1 MADLRQG
8 YWVEILPVLRHDGSS
23 ALCFVAKRTFRVP
36 EAALVV
42 EPLPDDEQPP
52 IQIEDRYDEGD
63 PTSAAPTLEGDLAP
77 EKAAADVVVLGK
89 SFAPGGKPLPEWTA
103 KLRIGRIIRELKLIG
118 PRRARWTPPR
128 KQGGELHPQ
137 LPVISPP
144 QPIKEVVLSM
154 SNAYGGKTR
163 VGPDPAEIEA
173 IRVVQQTME
182 AEQAEQKKAKEQKK
196 AEKAEAA
203 KKAEVEA
210 ARDAIL
216 NAPLGDVDD
225 EEKGLRRAR
234 GEFGYDK
241 DGVRLWGAA
250 TSTRGTAVMD
260 LGAFEAW
267 QQAQEAKEAAKAAE
281 PADKEEA
288 ARRKTLR
295 RNADG
300 ELLEVDDGAE
310 ILDEAKLAVERE
322 KARQEQAEWRA
333 QWAASAA
340 KARREAVQSN
350 DGTAVIDLEA
360 MNLDGGDTID
370 ADLAWERKLH
380 GELEVADAE
389 RRVALRAEIEA
400 ARKAR
405 EAKLAE
411 FPELPCPTNPFGK
424 GFVVSNVRDVIES
437 LELPLIEDPA
447 APLTAR
453 DLLRDPLR
461 LEAIPLPAGWSTWP
475 RAARP
480 RIDKAGAY
488 PADIAS
494 FDDVIAAQKAALDLE
509 EDDDVMALRELDRR
523 GKPPAMQPGFF
534 NSAAP
539 WLQLER
545 IVGDEEIEL
554 DNLTK
559 SGHLIFRLPGRAV
572 LAELDRGNGV
582 ERQELSIDTLVLE
595 PEKGQVT
602 IVWRTHYPLGSFD
615 ELATL
620 PQLTGWVL
628 DLDVKDKRA
637 ADWAEQAA
645 RKRGDGTAMIDL
657 AALEAD
663 QGQEYWRTI
672 SDERKAR
679 EAAAAAAEGTAALD
693 IEKMGLYRQTDDSA
707 WEAEVAGNVVDVSA
721 QEKKAKADAEL
732 AAKQLAAVKA
742 LEEKEKADAIRRQE
756 IAEAHKDGKPIPPPD
771 SKKTPKQLAE
781 AQKARAEKAEKAA
794 KDAGDKGSKA
804 AQPAKGGDAPK
815 PPPPPP
821 PPPAGPGGKSKPK
834 PKRG

>member
-23 ALCFVAKRTFRVP
+23 ALCFVAKRTFRVA
-36 EAALVV
+36 EAALIV
-42 EPLPDDEQPP
+42 EPLPDEEQPP
-52 IQIEDRYDEGD
+52 LQIEDRYDEGD
-63 PTSAAPTLEGDLAP
+63 PVTAAPTLEGDLAP
-77 EKAAADVVVLGK
+77 QKAAADVIVVGK

-103 KLRIGRIIRELKLIG
+103 KLRIGRVIRELKLIG

-137 LPVISPP
+137 LPVITPP

-154 SNAYGGKTR
+154 SNAYGGRTR
-163 VGPDPAEIEA
+163 VVPDPAELDA
-173 IRVVQQTME
+173 IRVVQQTMD
-182 AEQAEQKKAKEQKK
+182 AEQADRKKAKQQQKE
-196 AEKAEAA
+196 AKAEAA

-216 NAPLGDVDD
+216 HAPLGDVDD

-267 QQAQEAKEAAKAAE
+267 QQQQEAKEAAKAAA
-281 PADKEEA
+281 PADPTEA
-288 ARRKTLR
+288 ARRKALR

-310 ILDEAKLAVERE
+310 ILDETKLAVERE

-333 QWAASAA
+333 QWVASAA

-360 MNLDGGDTID
+360 MNLDGDDDLD
-370 ADLAWERKLH
+370 ADRAWERKLNE
-380 GELEVADAE
+380 ELAVADAE
-389 RRVALRAEIEA
+389 RRVALKAEIEA
-400 ARKAR
+400 VRKAR
-405 EAKLAE
+405 EEKLAE
-411 FPELPCPTNPFGK
+411 FPELPCPTNPYGK
-424 GFVVSNVRDVIES
+424 GFVVSNVRDVVDG

-461 LEAIPLPAGWSTWP
+461 LDAVPLPAGWSTWP
-475 RAARP
+475 RSARP

-509 EDDDVMALRELDRR
+509 EDDDVMTLRELNRR
-523 GKPPAMQPGFF
+523 EKPKPMQPGFF

-539 WLQLER
+539 WMQFER

-582 ERQELSIDTLVLE
+582 ERQELTIDTLVLE
-595 PEKGQVT
+595 PDKGQVS
-602 IVWRTHYPLGSFD
+602 IVWRTHYPLASFD
-615 ELATL
+615 DLANL
-620 PQLTGWVL
+620 PKLTGWVL

-645 RKRGDGTAMIDL
+645 RKRGDGTAIIDL
-657 AALEAD
+657 AEFEAMEA
-663 QGQEYWRTI
+663 GQEYWRTI
-672 SDERKAR
+672 SDERKAN
-679 EAAAAAAEGTAALD
+679 EAAAAAADGTAALD
-693 IEKMGLYRQTDDSA
+693 IEKMGLYRQTDDTA
-707 WEAEVAGNVVDVSA
+707 WEAEVAGGVIDVSA
-721 QEKKAKADAEL
+721 QEKQAKADAEL

-742 LEEKEKADAIRRQE
+742 LEEKEKADELRRKE

-771 SKKTPKQLAE
+771 DKKTPKQLAE
-781 AQKARAEKAEKAA
+781 AQKARAEKAEKAEKAA
-794 KDAGDKGSKA
+794 KSGKGAAAGDG
-804 AQPAKGGDAPK
+804 PK

-821 PPPAGPGGKSKPK
+821 PPPAPPPPGKSAKPK